1 MASREHALLR
11 HTWNSIIPRLSTE
24 AITSSVRGCE
34 KHLRTAYI
42 HFLADLAWVL
52 RCSLACFVKTHYLTL
67 YPEHLTIHLA
77 TVILDSE
84 NRGIKTNTLVLNL
97 LQCLAGLFSPTC
109 KMDEIPAMVA
119 AGDFG
124 RLCCFG
130 GGDTSGADVDDTP
143 AFVLSLVVTVA
154 PT

>member
-1 MASREHALLR
+1 MFCEDTLL
-11 HTWNSIIPRLSTE
+11 NSVSGAPN
-24 AITSSVRGCE
+24 
-34 KHLRTAYI
+34 
-42 HFLADLAWVL
+42 
-52 RCSLACFVKTHYLTL
+52 
-67 YPEHLTIHLA
+67 YPSGNCHLTIHLA
-77 TVILDSE
+77 PVILDSE

-130 GGDTSGADVDDTP
+130 GGGDTSGADVDDAP